1 MGAVKKSKSVR
12 RVRPGPVT
20 DVEARER
27 DQLIIK
33 IATEEFLEKGYER
46 ATLATIASRCRI
58 SKTTIYRLFKD
69 KEALFRHIAAEAMQK
84 RRYDVESLLNTDGGF
99 ASVIRRSVSA
109 LFDTTDF
116 VSDIAILRLAI
127 AERDRFPTIAKMM
140 MDHTLVVI
148 RPLAKYLQSV
158 STEPRL
164 SDDQATMWALHLM
177 NVAIGGYA
185 SLLAPIKPLFRQDQW
200 VDSVTALFMSG
211 FPVARKHL

>member
-1 MGAVKKSKSVR
+1 VSDS
-12 RVRPGPVT
+12 
-20 DVEARER
+20 EARER
-27 DQLIIK
+27 DHLIVK

-69 KEALFRHIAAEAMQK
+69 KEALFRHIAAEAMAK
-84 RRYDVESLLNTDGGF
+84 RQYDMERLLNTDGGF
-99 ASVIRRSVSA
+99 ATVIRRLVSA
-109 LFDTTDF
+109 LYDTTDL
-116 VSDIAILRLAI
+116 VSEIAILRLAA

-158 STEPRL
+158 AQDPGL
-164 SDDQATMWALHLM
+164 SDEQAMMWAFHLM
-177 NVAIGGYA
+177 NIAIGGYA
-185 SLLAPIKPLFRQDQW
+185 SLLAPLKPIFRSDQW
-200 VDSVTALFMSG
+200 VDTATALFMSG